1 MDPLDVMTC
10 PLQLVLDVSPAL
22 PATATAAH
30 CEGKGSSLLE
40 HHPYGVPHVLGKSVV
55 TALVGVRD
63 AFGSDFLDEAT
74 HPMLA
79 PAWLAP
85 DPVNVG

>member
-1 MDPLDVMTC
+1 M
-10 PLQLVLDVSPAL
+10 
-22 PATATAAH
+22 
-30 CEGKGSSLLE
+30 E

-79 PAWLAP
+79 PAWLAL